1 MNLLRKYIR
10 QIIIEDCAICG
21 PGSYPEFS
29 EVDDDKKSDEDLLLE
44 PDEVEDSN
52 ATSEINTVANI
63 AGVSTPLGTGPTYP
77 IKPKK
82 KRKNPAEIVGGGYKR
97 YSFPKKKKK

>member
-10 QIIIEDCAICG
+10 QILIQEACHGICSLSTARSVEDQQK
-21 PGSYPEFS
+21 P
-29 EVDDDKKSDEDLLLE
+29 DDNLLLE

-52 ATSEINTVANI
+52 DTAEVSTVANI

-77 IKPKK
+77 IKAKK
-82 KRKNPAEIVGGGYKR
+82 KRKNPADIAGGGYKR